1 MTTTTAPT
9 ASAAA
14 GTTVV
19 RGPADAEATWFLNG
33 LTTQVVDVAET
44 GGAYGITEHLVTA
57 ASNPP
62 LHRHVDEDEAFY
74 VLEGTLEVEV
84 DGVVATATPGTYAFA
99 PRGLPHTFRVIS
111 PVVRML
117 VLGSGKASGGMED
130 FFFAMGDPAP
140 ERRLP
145 EPSAPDVDRLVSLAG
160 RSGIEFLA

>member
-1 MTTTTAPT
+1 MTTTTTSAT
-9 ASAAA
+9 A
-14 GTTVV
+14 VV
-19 RGPADAEATWFLNG
+19 RGPAEGEATWFLNG
-33 LTTQVVDVAET
+33 LTTKVVGVAET

-62 LHRHVDEDEAFY
+62 LHRHLDEDEAFY
-74 VLEGTLEVEV
+74 VLEGTIEVEV

-99 PRGLPHTFRVIS
+99 PRGVPHTFRVVS
-111 PVVRML
+111 PTARML
-117 VLGSGKASGGMED
+117 VLGSGKASAGIED
-130 FFFAMGDPAP
+130 FFFSMGDPAP

>member
-1 MTTTTAPT
+1 MTTTTATTP
-9 ASAAA
+9 ASAVA
-14 GTTVV
+14 VV
-19 RGPADAEATWFLNG
+19 RGPADGDATWFLNG

-44 GGAYGITEHLVTA
+44 GGAYGITEHLITA

-62 LHRHVDEDEAFY
+62 LHRHLDEDEAFY
-74 VLEGTLEVEV
+74 VLEGTVEVEI

-99 PRGLPHTFRVIS
+99 PRGVPHTFRVVS
-111 PVVRML
+111 PAARML
-117 VLGSGKASGGMED
+117 VFGSGKVTDGIED

-160 RSGIEFLA
+160 RSGIELLA